1 MILSIFF
8 IILFSLIPIVL
19 WAYGHL
25 YLSPSLWNQ
34 RRFFFGM
41 FSGWFSVALISLLHT
56 ELLQSGW
63 IRFWALWLI
72 FWVLF
77 WVIWII
83 TLYGSKYIRWF
94 LRKLA
99 LLHGVIFLLVYI
111 IFFLLE
117 KLIPVSF
124 FSVGLFVALS
134 GLIFSAS
141 LEEGIKH
148 LSTLG
153 TSASSFR
160 FSRADFL
167 AFTLFITLWF
177 VFIENILFFIQIFN
191 QWTIAIIQVGC
202 MRLLFA
208 LLAHFFAASICVV
221 WWWKALSYGV
231 FSYKY
236 SLFFFI
242 GFILSVLAHT
252 LFNFLIIENLFLGI
266 LLFSLIAYIF
276 ITRWMLSSDQEINLL
291 KDK

>member
-19 WAYGHL
+19 WGYGSL

-34 RRFFFGM
+34 KRFFLGM
-41 FSGWFSVALISLLHT
+41 FSGWFSVALISVLHG
-56 ELLQSGW
+56 ELLQAGW
-63 IRFWALWLI
+63 IRFWALLFI

-77 WVIWII
+77 GVIFLL
-83 TLYGSKYIRWF
+83 TRYGSAYIRVF

-99 LLHGVIFLLVYI
+99 LLHGVIFLATYG

-117 KLIPVSF
+117 KIIPLSF
-124 FSVGLFVALS
+124 FSVWLFVAFS

-141 LEEGIKH
+141 LEEGMKH

-153 TSASSFR
+153 ASASSFR
-160 FSRADFL
+160 FSRSDFL
-167 AFTLFITLWF
+167 SFTLFITLWF
-177 VFIENILFFIQIFN
+177 VFIENLLFFIKIFD
-191 QWTIAIIQVGC
+191 QGAKVIVQVWC

-221 WWWKALSYGV
+221 WWWKALSYKV
-231 FSYKY
+231 FSFRY
-236 SLFFFI
+236 SVLFFL

-252 LFNFLIIENLFLGI
+252 LFNFLITENFLLGI
-266 LLFSLIAYIF
+266 ILFSIVAYIF
-276 ITRWMLSSDQEINLL
+276 VTRWILSTQEEFNLL
-291 KDK
+291 RNE